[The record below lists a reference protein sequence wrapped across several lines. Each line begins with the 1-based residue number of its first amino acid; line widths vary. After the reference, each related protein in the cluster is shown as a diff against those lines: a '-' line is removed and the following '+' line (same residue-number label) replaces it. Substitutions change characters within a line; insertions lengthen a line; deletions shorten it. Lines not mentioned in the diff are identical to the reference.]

1 MKFSE
6 VNVTNQKEVL
16 KRKLGGELFAPIT
29 LAPESFTNGVCVAG
43 TVVDED
49 GIIVNDETAVG
60 ITINDAT
67 IDNPN
72 VSILKAFGTINT
84 ANCPVEITTATK
96 GALKNIIFE

>member
-6 VNVTNQKEVL
+6 KNVTNQKEVL

-29 LAPESFTNGVCVAG
+29 LAESAFVGGVCKAG
-43 TVVDED
+43 TVVDAD
-49 GIIVNDETAVG
+49 GAIVNDETAVG